1 LNAERE
7 VHDDRGRFRWMPDN
21 VRVFLTICL
30 LVALL
35 QAAARGFRCFQLSAM
50 KLQEDSQLGFF
61 GIGARSARRS
71 MEDQAAADKGGLG
84 GWMSVLGVAWRPVSG
99 TSDNTYYVN

>member
-1 LNAERE
+1 
-7 VHDDRGRFRWMPDN
+7 MPDN

-61 GIGARSARRS
+61 EDWSEVGQALDGGPGRCRQGRAWWVDVSVGGRLAARVWDFR
-71 MEDQAAADKGGLG
+71 
-84 GWMSVLGVAWRPVSG
+84 
-99 TSDNTYYVN
+99 